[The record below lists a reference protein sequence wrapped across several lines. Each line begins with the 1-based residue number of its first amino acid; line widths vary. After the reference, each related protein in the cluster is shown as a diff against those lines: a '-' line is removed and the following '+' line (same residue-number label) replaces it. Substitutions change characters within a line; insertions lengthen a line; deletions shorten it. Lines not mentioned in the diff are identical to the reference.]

1 MMKQLTGAQIV
12 LECLKEQ
19 GVDTVFGYPG
29 GAILNVYDELYKH
42 RNEIRHVLTSHE
54 QGASHAADGYARSTG
69 KVGVCFA
76 TSGPGATNTLTGV
89 MGAWQDSIP
98 MIVLSGQVRYEISV
112 AKSGLNLRYRGIQ
125 EFEIVPTV
133 KNMTKYAVMITD
145 PKAIR
150 RELMKAINIAMD
162 GRRGPVWLDIPQDIQ
177 NARVDVD
184 DLYDVENFVSSVP
197 EVDNEKIAY
206 LTFDDGPSTVTPTI
220 LQTLNE
226 KGVKATFFVLG
237 SNAEHMPDMVKQMYE
252 QGHYIANHGYS
263 HVYSTIYSSPEMVL
277 EEFNKCNNAV
287 RNAIGEPEYNSHL
300 FRFPGG
306 SNGGK
311 YNDLKQG
318 AKQLL
323 SDNDILSVDWNS
335 LSGDAEKQNPTPE
348 YLMERMKS
356 TSQDKSSLVILM
368 HDAQAKKVTADTLP
382 EIISYLK
389 EQGYEFKSF
398 YDIIK

>member
-1 MMKQLTGAQIV
+1 MLRTVEETAIQLGVSKTTIYNK
-12 LECLKEQ
+12 LKLKEYKSRIVKKQ
-19 GVDTVFGYPG
+19 GKSMVDDSLFNLIQESLKVQ
-29 GAILNVYDELYKH
+29 
-42 RNEIRHVLTSHE
+42 NEVKNKEIENDVN
-54 QGASHAADGYARSTG
+54 A
-69 KVGVCFA
+69 
-76 TSGPGATNTLTGV
+76 
-89 MGAWQDSIP
+89 
-98 MIVLSGQVRYEISV
+98 EISIDED
-112 AKSGLNLRYRGIQ
+112 GLLNLNKELIDNLLEQLKEKDKQIAELHKLIENSQILLKEEQKKKEEKLPKLTDEGR
-125 EFEIVPTV
+125 ENM
-133 KNMTKYAVMITD
+133 KNIYHSETKRA
-145 PKAIR
+145 
-150 RELMKAINIAMD
+150 
-162 GRRGPVWLDIPQDIQ
+162 
-177 NARVDVD
+177 
-184 DLYDVENFVSSVP
+184 F
-197 EVDNEKIAY
+197 
-206 LTFDDGPSTVTPTI
+206 LTFDDGPSTNTSTI
-220 LQTLNE
+220 LDILNSQNI
-226 KGVKATFFVLG
+226 KATFFMLG
-237 SNAEHMPDMVKQMYE
+237 TRVEAMPETVKKVYE

-263 HVYSTIYSSPEMVL
+263 HEYSTIYSSQEAVL

-348 YLMERMKS
+348 YLMERIKS